1 MGADFM
7 VYCCECPDDYEKA
20 TPMIEYR
27 IANLSNE
34 ILDSISEDVL
44 WYDSE
49 EMREEASLEHAHTLK
64 EEDLWK
70 LDDLINIKVRNMIR
84 GKIKDAVEEVLGG
97 LYRRDVA
104 YMNLHG
110 RSYVMTGGMSW
121 GDLPTEACDLI
132 NLIEY
137 SEVTSGMGSPDFD
150 YESFKA

>member
-7 VYCCECPDDYEKA
+7 VYCCECPADYEKA
-20 TPMIEYR
+20 MPMIEYR
-27 IANLSNE
+27 VANLSNE
-34 ILDSISEDVL
+34 ILDNISDDVL

-49 EMREEASLEHAHTLK
+49 EMKEEVSSEHELK

-70 LDDLINIKVRNMIR
+70 LDDLISIKIR
-84 GKIKDAVEEVLGG
+84 SMVKSRIKDAVEEVLGG

-137 SEVTSGMGSPDFD
+137 SQVTFGMGSPDFD